1 MAIKWDEIYGESN
14 AHGIREMLKIL
25 DGKAE
30 EKRTLGRSRYSNIK
44 MDFKEIACGW
54 GLYHCGSEK
63 GPGVGP
69 YKPSGSVKDGIF
81 V

>member
-44 MDFKEIACGW
+44 MDFKEIACG
-54 GLYHCGSEK
+54 
-63 GPGVGP
+63 
-69 YKPSGSVKDGIF
+69 
-81 V
+81 